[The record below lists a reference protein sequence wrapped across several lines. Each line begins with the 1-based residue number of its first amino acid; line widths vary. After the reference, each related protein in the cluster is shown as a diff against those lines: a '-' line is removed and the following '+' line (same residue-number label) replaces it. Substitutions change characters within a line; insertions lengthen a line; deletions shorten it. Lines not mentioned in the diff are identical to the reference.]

1 MTNVALQDHKS
12 QDDHSLRIIL
22 LINQHGKNVN

>member
-1 MTNVALQDHKS
+1 LQDHKS